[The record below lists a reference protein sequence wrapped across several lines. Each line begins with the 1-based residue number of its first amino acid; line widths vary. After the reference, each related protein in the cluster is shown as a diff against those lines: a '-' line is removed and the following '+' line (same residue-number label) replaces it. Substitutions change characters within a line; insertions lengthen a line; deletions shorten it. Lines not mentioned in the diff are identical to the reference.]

1 MEQKEIKKITECGI
15 VVKITERK
23 YDNGL
28 VNYQVEG
35 ERIVRPAEG
44 DKNEVKA
51 NQYGY
56 ADSLKSAETKAYQII
71 DTMRRDIEGAGMVWD
86 ERLKRAVKKD

>member
-23 YDNGL
+23 YDSGL
-28 VNYQVEG
+28 TNYQVAG

-44 DKNEVKA
+44 DKKEIKA

-56 ADSLKSAETKAYQII
+56 ADSLDAAETKAYQII
-71 DTMRRDIEGAGMVWD
+71 DTMRRDAEGVGVVWD
-86 ERLKRAVKKD
+86 ERRKRAVKKD